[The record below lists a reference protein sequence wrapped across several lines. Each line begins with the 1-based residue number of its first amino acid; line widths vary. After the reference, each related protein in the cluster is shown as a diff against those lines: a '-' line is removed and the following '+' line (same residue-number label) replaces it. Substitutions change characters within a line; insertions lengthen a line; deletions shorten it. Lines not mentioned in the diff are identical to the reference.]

1 MAEHEVKI
9 EVRDETKAGPD
20 KSTMSDGALRSY
32 NY

>member
-20 KSTMSDGALRSY
+20 KTAMSDGALRSY

>member
-9 EVRDETKAGPD
+9 EVRDETKTGPD
-20 KSTMSDGALRSY
+20 KTAMSDGALRGY